1 MSHGPPSLCLSV
13 SLPLCLSL
21 SPSLCLSV
29 SLCLSLSVSVSL
41 FLSSSHSLD
50 VAELETQLSEVGDT
64 ARLKMIVTDG
74 VFSMDGVVAPLK

>member
-13 SLPLCLSL
+13 SLF
-21 SPSLCLSV
+21 LSV
-29 SLCLSLSVSVSL
+29 SLSFCLSVSL
-41 FLSSSHSLD
+41 FLSPSRSLD
-50 VAELETQLSEVGDT
+50 VAELEAQLSEVGDT